1 MNEADLG
8 LLGEIC
14 EKLHMGLF
22 QVDEKENLLFAN
34 QVMAVMLGMNGRKVS
49 AASNRVLRD
58 LLTCSLTLSVYR
70 HEENERSFWIQ
81 QIQGDLVDNGAGRFF
96 LVQDV
101 TEQEQL
107 RKGLHETNF
116 YRSILEQI
124 LENAYEGV
132 VVTDADGKIMMLNN
146 AYANYLEINR
156 QDAIGQHVTKVID
169 NTRVHTVIETGIPEF
184 G

>member
-8 LLGEIC
+8 FFGGIC

-34 QVMAVMLGMNGRKVS
+34 QMMAVMLGMNGRKVS

-81 QIQGDLVDNGAGRFF
+81 QI
-96 LVQDV
+96 
-101 TEQEQL
+101 
-107 RKGLHETNF
+107 K
-116 YRSILEQI
+116 
-124 LENAYEGV
+124 
-132 VVTDADGKIMMLNN
+132 
-146 AYANYLEINR
+146 
-156 QDAIGQHVTKVID
+156 
-169 NTRVHTVIETGIPEF
+169 
-184 G
+184 